1 MGLMDEKPGQ
11 TIEETPDNLGFWGGM
26 AMRRRSIGIFLLVL
40 ILMGGLMLRL
50 YDLSGQ
56 DLSQAADR
64 QAGLTVTVANA
75 RGTIYDANLRPL
87 VNAGTE
93 YRVSLTA
100 SPEALAAV
108 SSCMD
113 AGALEALTERL
124 QEGKPVAA
132 VLDSLPAPAD
142 GLAMF
147 ETPVRYTEPLLAP
160 HILGYLDGDGLH
172 GATGAEL
179 VFDERLNACAGKAET
194 TYTVDATGRPLQG
207 IAPTLS
213 NTLDRAKAGVALTID
228 ADIQKIVEN
237 AARQYLQKGAV
248 VVMEPST
255 GRIAA
260 MVSLPD
266 FQPSTVAENLNN
278 TDAPL
283 LNRALCNYNCG
294 SVFKIVTAAAAIEA
308 GTPLSTSFD
317 CAGSVDVGGITFHCH
332 NRLGH
337 GSLNLTQ
344 AFAQSCNPYFIRLAQ
359 RIGGQT
365 LYNMAVSLRFD
376 RPILLAEGWKTA
388 RAVLPSETELLSPA
402 AVANLS
408 FGQGT
413 LMATPVHITQLV
425 AAVVNDGNI
434 VRPTLLRGMVD
445 ENGILT
451 EEPSAPAQTAFSAS
465 TARILRD
472 LMKTV
477 VEEGTGRSARPFEL
491 GAGGKTGTAETGW
504 EQNGKE
510 VVQSW
515 FGGFYPAENPE
526 YAVVVLAEDA
536 ENTDGKS
543 SPVFKKICEELTMLQ
558 KERALAAKR

>member
-1 MGLMDEKPGQ
+1 
-11 TIEETPDNLGFWGGM
+11 
-26 AMRRRSIGIFLLVL
+26 MRRRSIGIFLLVL
-40 ILMGGLMLRL
+40 VLMGGLMLRL

-56 DLSQAADR
+56 NLSQAADQ
-64 QAGLTVTVANA
+64 QAGLTVTVANV

-87 VNAGTE
+87 VNAETE

-100 SPEALAAV
+100 SPETLAAV
-108 SSCMD
+108 SSCLD
-113 AGALEALTERL
+113 AAALETLTERL

-132 VLDSLPAPAD
+132 VLDSLPSPAD
-142 GLAMF
+142 GLAVF
-147 ETPVRYTEPLLAP
+147 ETPVRYSEPLLAP
-160 HILGYLDGDGLH
+160 HVLGYLDGDGLH

-179 VFDERLNACAGKAET
+179 VFDERLNDCAGKAET

-213 NTLDRAKAGVALTID
+213 NTLGRAKAGVALTID
-228 ADIQKIVEN
+228 ADIQKIAEN
-237 AARQYLQKGAV
+237 AARQYIRKGAV

-308 GTPLSTSFD
+308 GIPLSTSFD
-317 CAGSVDVGGITFHCH
+317 CAGSLDVGGITFHCH

-337 GSLNLTQ
+337 GGLTMTQ

-359 RIGGQT
+359 RMGGQT
-365 LYNMAVSLRFD
+365 LYAMAVALGFD
-376 RPILLAEGWKTA
+376 RPVILAEGWKTA

-408 FGQGT
+408 FGQGA
-413 LMATPVHITQLV
+413 LMATPVHIAQLV

-434 VRPTLLRGMVD
+434 VRPTLLKGMVD
-445 ENGILT
+445 ENGALT
-451 EEPSAPAQTAFSAS
+451 EEPVSPAQSAFSAS
-465 TARILRD
+465 TARTLRE

-504 EQNGKE
+504 EQDGKE

-515 FGGFYPAENPE
+515 FGGVYPAENPG
-526 YAVVVLAEDA
+526 YVVVVLAGDA

-558 KERALAAKR
+558 KERELSEEK

>member
-1 MGLMDEKPGQ
+1 
-11 TIEETPDNLGFWGGM
+11 
-26 AMRRRSIGIFLLVL
+26 MRRRSIGIFLLVL
-40 ILMGGLMLRL
+40 VLMGGLMLRL

-56 DLSQAADR
+56 NLSQAADQ
-64 QAGLTVTVANA
+64 QAGLTVTVANV

-87 VNAGTE
+87 VNAETE

-100 SPEALAAV
+100 SPETLAAV
-108 SSCMD
+108 SSCLD
-113 AGALEALTERL
+113 AAALETLTERL

-132 VLDSLPAPAD
+132 VLDSLPSPAD
-142 GLAMF
+142 GLAVF
-147 ETPVRYTEPLLAP
+147 ETPVRYSEPLLAP
-160 HILGYLDGDGLH
+160 HVLGYLDGDGLH

-179 VFDERLNACAGKAET
+179 VFDERLNDCAGKAET

-213 NTLDRAKAGVALTID
+213 NTLGRAKAGVALTID
-228 ADIQKIVEN
+228 ADIQKIAEN
-237 AARQYLQKGAV
+237 AARQYIRKGAV

-308 GTPLSTSFD
+308 GIPLSTSFD
-317 CAGSVDVGGITFHCH
+317 CAGSLDVGGITFHCH

-337 GSLNLTQ
+337 GGLTMTQ

-359 RIGGQT
+359 RMGGQT
-365 LYNMAVSLRFD
+365 LYAMAVALGFD
-376 RPILLAEGWKTA
+376 RPVILAEGWKTA

-408 FGQGT
+408 FGQGA
-413 LMATPVHITQLV
+413 LMATPVHIAQLV

-434 VRPTLLRGMVD
+434 VRPTLLKGMVD
-445 ENGILT
+445 ENGALT
-451 EEPSAPAQTAFSAS
+451 EEPVSPAQSAFSAS
-465 TARILRD
+465 TARTLRE

-491 GAGGKTGTAETGW
+491 GAGGKTGTAENADHSDNLT
-504 EQNGKE
+504 
-510 VVQSW
+510 
-515 FGGFYPAENPE
+515 FIGFAPYENPE
-526 YAVVVLAEDA
+526 IAVAVVIEYGGKGDAAKETAKAVFEAYFAE
-536 ENTDGKS
+536 T
-543 SPVFKKICEELTMLQ
+543 LQ
-558 KERALAAKR
+558 KEAKRAETTVTEGTE